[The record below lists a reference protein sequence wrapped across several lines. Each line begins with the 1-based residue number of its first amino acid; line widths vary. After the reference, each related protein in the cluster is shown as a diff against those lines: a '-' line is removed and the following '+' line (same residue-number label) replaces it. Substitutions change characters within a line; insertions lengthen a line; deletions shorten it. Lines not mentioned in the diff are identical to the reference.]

1 MFAFGGENVTRGN
14 LKNLIVD
21 KPSPITVAL
30 AQKSDSDG
38 MFAFGGENVTRGN
51 LKNLIVDK
59 PSPITVALAQIRA
72 PNATQ
77 VQTKFNHEMTVDG
90 QKLNFDYIDE
100 EEAKNVK
107 IVKKEQ
113 KRSWVTDP
121 EDEEEDEEI
130 RKMRREMKNGVLAY
144 DSYMQ
149 KKLHI

>member
-30 AQKSDSDG
+30 AQKSDKDG

-59 PSPITVALAQIRA
+59 PSPITVALAQISG
-72 PNATQ
+72 NATAAPQ
-77 VQTKFNHEMTVDG
+77 FNHEMTVDG

-100 EEAKNVK
+100 EEAKNLKVE
-107 IVKKEQ
+107 KKE
-113 KRSWVTDP
+113 
-121 EDEEEDEEI
+121 
-130 RKMRREMKNGVLAY
+130 
-144 DSYMQ
+144 
-149 KKLHI
+149 